1 MPDPI
6 TPPSDGV
13 WHYEYITPK
22 LIQAERVDR
31 VIYSGKTSFQSVT
44 IQETSCFGRS
54 LVLDNKTQSTELDE
68 FVYHEGLIHPA
79 FIAHKEPRDIF
90 IAGGGEG
97 AAIREIFSYNSVQH
111 VVMVDIDAE
120 VVELCREHL
129 PNHHQGAFDDPRL
142 QIHYEDAFEF
152 LKRLDHSYDV
162 AVIDVP
168 DPLEGGPA
176 YLLYTREFYETV
188 LNRLRPGGL
197 IVAQA
202 GPTGPAFYQQC
213 FAAVANTIGS
223 VFDSISLYEVFV
235 PSFGSTWGF
244 VVGSLGPDPASLTAK
259 HIDKHISARLN
270 RTLGY
275 YDGVTHQG
283 MFSVP
288 KYLRDAL
295 ASEDRVISR
304 DRPLFVS

>member
-1 MPDPI
+1 MSDPI

-13 WHYEYITPK
+13 WHYEYITPR
-22 LIQAERVDR
+22 LLQAERVDR
-31 VIYSGKTSFQSVT
+31 VIYSGKTNFQSVT
-44 IQETSCFGRS
+44 IQDTSCFGRS

-79 FIAHKEPRDIF
+79 FIAHEEPKDIF
-90 IAGGGEG
+90 VAGGGEG
-97 AAIREIFSYNSVQH
+97 ATIREAFSYNSVQN
-111 VVMVDIDAE
+111 VIMVDIDAE
-120 VVELCREHL
+120 VVKLCREYL

-142 QIHYEDAFEF
+142 QIHHEDAFGF
-152 LKRLDHSYDV
+152 LKRLDDSFDV
-162 AVIDVP
+162 AVIDLP

-202 GPTGPAFYQQC
+202 GPTGPAFYEQC
-213 FAAVANTIGS
+213 FAAVANTIAT
-223 VFDSISLYEVFV
+223 VFDSVSLYEIFV

-244 VVGSLGPDPASLTAK
+244 VVGSLGPEPALLNAM
-259 HIDKHISARLN
+259 HIDKQISVRLN
-270 RTLGY
+270 RTLRY
-275 YDGVTHQG
+275 YDGITHQG
-283 MFSVP
+283 MFSLP

-295 ASEDRVISR
+295 VSENRVISL
-304 DRPLFVS
+304 DSPLFVS

>member
-79 FIAHKEPRDIF
+79 FIAHENPQDIF
-90 IAGGGEG
+90 VAGGGEG
-97 AAIREIFSYNSVQH
+97 ATIREIFSYNSVQN
-111 VVMVDIDAE
+111 VVLVDIDAE
-120 VVELCREHL
+120 VVELCREYL

-142 QIHYEDAFEF
+142 QIHHEDAFGF
-152 LKRLDHSYDV
+152 LKHLDDSFDV
-162 AVIDVP
+162 VVIDVP

-176 YLLYTREFYETV
+176 YLLYTREFYQTV

-197 IVAQA
+197 MVVQA
-202 GPTGPAFYQQC
+202 GPTGPVFYEQC
-213 FAAVANTIGS
+213 FAAVANTVATVFNS
-223 VFDSISLYEVFV
+223 VSLYEIFV

-244 VVGSLGPDPASLTAK
+244 VVGSLGSEPASLTAT
-259 HIDKHISARLN
+259 HIDKQMSDRLN
-270 RTLGY
+270 RALRY
-275 YDGVTHQG
+275 YDGTTHQG

-295 ASEDRVISR
+295 VSEDRVISL
-304 DRPLFVS
+304 DNPLFVS